1 MYLVTWLL
9 PIYTPCHLTL
19 SPDHTHQ
26 VVAPK
31 KERLAEAEKTL
42 RETMVILNAKQAELK
57 EVEGRLATL
66 QQQFEEKTKEKND
79 LEFQVDLCRKK
90 LERAVKLIGGLG
102 SEKDRLSCISECHIG
117 SSCMRM
123 CFSIQKVVPGG
134 QKPSGDVR
142 QLDRRCAHLLRGH
155 RLPGSLYLRLQGR
168 LHQGLDQ
175 EMQGF
180 CVSTWSHEFFD

>member
-1 MYLVTWLL
+1 M
-9 PIYTPCHLTL
+9 
-19 SPDHTHQ
+19 
-26 VVAPK
+26 VAPK

-102 SEKDRLSCISECHIG
+102 SEKDRLSCISIAPVYIF
-117 SSCMRM
+117 R
-123 CFSIQKVVPGG
+123 
-134 QKPSGDVR
+134 
-142 QLDRRCAHLLRGH
+142 
-155 RLPGSLYLRLQGR
+155 
-168 LHQGLDQ
+168 
-175 EMQGF
+175 
-180 CVSTWSHEFFD
+180 CVSPFKDGPTQPKTFRRRTTT